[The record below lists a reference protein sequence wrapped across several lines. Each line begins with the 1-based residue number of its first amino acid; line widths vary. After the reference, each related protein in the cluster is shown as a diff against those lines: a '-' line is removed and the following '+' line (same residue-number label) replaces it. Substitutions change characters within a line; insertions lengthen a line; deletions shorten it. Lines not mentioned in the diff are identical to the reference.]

1 MGVAAP
7 VHPRG
12 RGEHFGRSYDGRSG
26 FGSSPRA
33 RGTHL
38 TFLGKQYDP
47 RFIPA
52 GAGNTSPPRP
62 PPWPRPV
69 HPRGRGEHLSRSSCS
84 SGVSGSSPR
93 ARGTRRE
100 VGPVVGLIRFIPAG
114 AGNTGDIRS
123 DKDVIRGSSPR
134 ARGTRQALLFTGE
147 LRRFI
152 PAGAGN
158 TELKFE
164 IQKPNPV
171 HPRGRGE
178 HCSWM
183 ESGSHSCGSS
193 PRARGT
199 LVNPLCDDERQR
211 FIPAGAGNTTWR
223 RCRRL
228 SSAVHP
234 RGRGEHFSHLLWYT
248 SRTGSSPR
256 ARGTRLMSGRALAP
270 VRFIPAGAGN
280 TEQEPLLCST
290 RTVHPR
296 GRGEHHDV
304 ISAVGT

>member
-1 MGVAAP
+1 MDGSSPRARGTLFGAQLGIAHGRFIPAGAGNTCNFRGMGVAAP

-178 HCSWM
+178 H
-183 ESGSHSCGSS
+183 GHSIE
-193 PRARGT
+193 P
-199 LVNPLCDDERQR
+199 VPL
-211 FIPAGAGNTTWR
+211 
-223 RCRRL
+223 
-228 SSAVHP
+228 
-234 RGRGEHFSHLLWYT
+234 
-248 SRTGSSPR
+248 
-256 ARGTRLMSGRALAP
+256 
-270 VRFIPAGAGN
+270 
-280 TEQEPLLCST
+280 
-290 RTVHPR
+290 
-296 GRGEHHDV
+296 
-304 ISAVGT
+304 